1 MKKTDIILLAGIPDD
16 DNRDYLPERLK
27 ESRIVVNENG
37 NNSQVYPQRLKECRE
52 CLVDDF
58 EDVWYEYVPES
69 YRPDR

>member
-37 NNSQVYPQRLKECRE
+37 NKIGRAHV
-52 CLVDDF
+52 
-58 EDVWYEYVPES
+58 
-69 YRPDR
+69 